1 MATIDRRGATVS
13 AADPPIGT
21 NPNPD
26 LAIKAPARAATTG
39 SNITLSGLFALD
51 GVALAAGD
59 RVLVKDQTD
68 ARTNGLYNAST
79 GPWTRTIDAANN
91 SQWATGTLV
100 NVTAGT
106 ANTGKTYQLS
116 TAVPVVLGT
125 SNLTF
130 ALLAVA
136 AGAFIGDSGTGGASG
151 LVPAPPAGSAS
162 AGKFLS
168 AAGDFEVPPAGA
180 IGALRMF
187 PTPAQGTG
195 AWSVIDP
202 WGNPVST
209 AGTTTQGLQEAINAA
224 ITNRWPLRVSG
235 QGTITCSTA
244 VIVKA
249 GFMADVQVDAS
260 VIVAFGTLGSATL
273 LTIDSQENSDIRW
286 RGQITQTSGDTGP
299 VVELKPINAVPLT
312 GNINI
317 AASIIE
323 FYVISPSAGGIGIQI
338 NPTNGGILGNQIKC
352 VDPNGGVVGIKVL
365 NPGTAFISFQ
375 ENIILWDYIHRQ
387 AGFGIQNG
395 TSNTNAGNMRRNIW
409 MGGRISP
416 NNIAAVGFSS
426 WGSNDTLIGVNVNAE
441 EGSYN
446 NGIVFQAG
454 ADFNTVIGGQIA
466 GPSGTATIDSDGLNT
481 FVRANAITT
490 GPLQGQAGNA
500 SSTWVRAMGQLTAQ
514 MSQTATGANTN
525 ETDLQ
530 AYTLPANT
538 LDIVSRGVRVTA
550 WGSYGANANGKT
562 IRLYFGT
569 GNVIM
574 NSTALTQN
582 GTGWWVEAEIY
593 KTGTNTQCHWGNIIA
608 GNSVPGTQS
617 GTDAQ
622 TDSAGILIKVTGQN
636 STATANDVVCR
647 GMSVKMIN

>member
-13 AADPPIGT
+13 ATDPPIGT

-26 LAIKAPARAATTG
+26 LAIKAPAHVATTG
-39 SNITLSGLFALD
+39 SNITLSGLFTLD
-51 GVALAAGD
+51 GIALAAGD

-106 ANTGKTYQLS
+106 ANAGRTYQLS
-116 TAVPVVLGT
+116 TAVPIILGT
-125 SNLTF
+125 SNLAF
-130 ALLAVA
+130 GLLAVA
-136 AGAFIGDSGTGGASG
+136 AGAFVGDGGTGGAAG
-151 LVPAPPAGSAS
+151 LVPAPPAGSA
-162 AGKFLS
+162 ATGKFLS

-180 IGALRMF
+180 IGAVRMF
-187 PTPAQGTG
+187 PTPSQGGG
-195 AWSVIDP
+195 AWSVVDP

-209 AGTTTQGLQEAINAA
+209 AGTTTQGLQEAINTAV
-224 ITNRWPLRVSG
+224 TNRWPLHISG
-235 QGTITCSTA
+235 QGTISCSTP
-244 VIVKA
+244 VVVKA
-249 GFMADVQVDAS
+249 GFMSDIQVDAG
-260 VIVAFGTLGSATL
+260 VVVAFGTLGSASL
-273 LTIDSQENSDIRW
+273 LTIDSQENSDIHW
-286 RGQITQTSGDTGP
+286 RGQITQAGGDTGP
-299 VVELKPINAVPLT
+299 VVELKPVNATPIT

-323 FYVISPSAGGIGIQI
+323 FYVISPATGGIGMQV
-338 NPTNGGILGNQIKC
+338 NPANGGILGNQIRC

-375 ENIILWDYIHRQ
+375 ENVILWNYIHRQ
-387 AGFGIQNG
+387 TGFGIQNG
-395 TSNTNAGNMRRNIW
+395 TSNTNAGNMRRNTW
-409 MGGRISP
+409 MGGRIAP
-416 NNIAAVGFSS
+416 NNAAAIGFAS
-426 WGSNDTLIGVNVNAE
+426 WGSNDTLIGVSINAE

-454 ADFNTVIGGQIA
+454 ADFNTVVGGQIA
-466 GPSGTATIDSDGLNT
+466 SPSGAATVDSDGLNT
-481 FVRANAITT
+481 FIRVNAITT
-490 GPLQGQAGNA
+490 GALQGQAGSA
-500 SSTWVRAMGQLTAQ
+500 TSTWVRAMGQLTAQ
-514 MSQTATGANTN
+514 VSQTATGADVT
-525 ETDLQ
+525 EDTLQ
-530 AYTLPANT
+530 SYTLPANA
-538 LDIVSRGVRVTA
+538 LDVVGRGVRVTA
-550 WGSYGANANGKT
+550 WGSYSANTNGKT
-562 IRLYFGT
+562 IRLYFGV

-593 KTGTNTQCHWGNIIA
+593 KIGSNAQCHWANIIA
-608 GNSVPGTQS
+608 GNTLPGMQS

-636 STATANDVVCR
+636 SVATANDIVCR
-647 GMSVKMIN
+647 GMSLKMIN